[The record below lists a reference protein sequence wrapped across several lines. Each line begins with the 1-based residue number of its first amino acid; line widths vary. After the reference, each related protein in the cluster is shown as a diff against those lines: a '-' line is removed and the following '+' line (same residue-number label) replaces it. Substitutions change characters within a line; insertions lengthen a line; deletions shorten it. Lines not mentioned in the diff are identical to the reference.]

1 VRSEQRVLH
10 VLPHPGGGGER
21 YVDLL
26 DRIDGYRFERVYLT
40 PRAAPRW
47 ALAALA
53 QGVVRAHRTARG
65 FDLLHVHGEVAS
77 ALLLV
82 ALARRPA
89 VVSTHGLNLLRRS
102 TGGRRLLARAALAG
116 VVRAASRTIC
126 TSQPELAEV
135 VASLGP
141 WARRRVVAVPNGVAA
156 GASVSADERDAA
168 RAVFGLGDSEVVGAW
183 VGSLDRV
190 KDPLTAIAAA
200 QRLRADGV
208 PFVLL
213 VAGEGSLR
221 RDVENAVARAD
232 GARILGHRDDVR
244 IVLAAADLHVNSSA
258 REGLAFSV
266 LDAMALGLP
275 TVASDIPGNRAALG
289 ASALYATPGAID
301 SFVAALRS
309 LAADVEARSRLGAE
323 ARSRVCA
330 LYCLDSMREQTR
342 AVYDLSLST
351 KKR

>member
-1 VRSEQRVLH
+1 VSSERRVLH

-26 DRIDGYRFERVYLT
+26 DGIDGYRFERVYLT
-40 PRAAPRW
+40 PRAAPRG

-53 QGVVRAHRTARG
+53 HGVVRAHRAARG
-65 FDLLHVHGEVAS
+65 SDLLHVHGEVAG

-102 TGGRRLLARAALAG
+102 TGARRLLARAALAA
-116 VVRAASRTIC
+116 VVRTASRTIC

-141 WARRRVVAVPNGVAA
+141 WARRRVVVVPNGVAA
-156 GASVSADERDAA
+156 GVSVSADERAAA

-183 VGSLDRV
+183 VGSLDKV
-190 KDPLTAIAAA
+190 KDPLAPIAAA
-200 QRLRADGV
+200 QRLRSDGV

-213 VAGEGSLR
+213 VAGDGSLR
-221 RDVENAVARAD
+221 RDVENAAARAD

-244 IVLAAADLHVNSSA
+244 IVFAAADLHVNSSA

-275 TVASDIPGNRAALG
+275 TVASDVPGNRAALG

-323 ARSRVCA
+323 ARARFEEHYLLDEMVARTRRV
-330 LYCLDSMREQTR
+330 YEMVSGR
-342 AVYDLSLST
+342 A
-351 KKR
+351 